1 MIYVITNGE
10 QYIRTNPNGR
20 LAWSGNPTLA
30 NSFETFPAAL
40 GFLKTKRVQNFL
52 KGNSRRS
59 RVVELTDGYM
69 PVEKP
74 ENCCEENLNDVD
86 VIFSEDTRVTLN
98 LLNYLGINKKLI
110 ALHEHN
116 EDMAKEKVLEYL
128 KNGNNVALVTDRGTP
143 IISDPGYKTV
153 KYITDN
159 NYNVV
164 ALPGHTAF
172 VPALITSGLA
182 PQPFLFYGFL
192 DSKDS
197 LKRSELER
205 LSDEEETIIFYEA
218 PHRII
223 RTLNMMLDIFGDRN
237 ISISREISKK
247 FETIYRGKISDVI
260 NIIPEKGEF
269 VIIVDGVKDKIVD
282 NNITIKNAVD
292 NYIRTGFDVMTS
304 IKKVAK
310 DRNVPKNVI
319 YKEYHKE
326 DN

>member
-1 MIYVITNGE
+1 MLQNSYDGK
-10 QYIRTNPNGR
+10 
-20 LAWSGNPTLA
+20 PTLYLI
-30 NSFETFPAAL
+30 STPI
-40 GFLKTKRVQNFL
+40 
-52 KGNSRRS
+52 GNLDDITYRS
-59 RVVELTDGYM
+59 V
-69 PVEKP
+69 KI
-74 ENCCEENLNDVD
+74 LNDVD

-116 EDMAKEKVLEYL
+116 EDIAKEKVLEYL
-128 KNGNNVALVTDRGTP
+128 KNGNNIALVTDRGTP

-159 NYNVV
+159 DYNVV
-164 ALPGHTAF
+164 ALPGPTAF

-269 VIIVDGVKDKIVD
+269 VIIVEGVKDKIVD
-282 NNITIKNAVD
+282 NNITIKDAVD

>member
-1 MIYVITNGE
+1 MLQNSYDGK
-10 QYIRTNPNGR
+10 
-20 LAWSGNPTLA
+20 PTLYLI
-30 NSFETFPAAL
+30 STPI
-40 GFLKTKRVQNFL
+40 
-52 KGNSRRS
+52 GNLDDITYRS
-59 RVVELTDGYM
+59 V
-69 PVEKP
+69 KI
-74 ENCCEENLNDVD
+74 LNDVD

-128 KNGNNVALVTDRGTP
+128 KNGNNIAFVTDRGTP

-164 ALPGHTAF
+164 ALPGPTAF

-205 LSDEEETIIFYEA
+205 LSDEEKTIIFYEA

-269 VIIVDGVKDKIVD
+269 VIIVEGVKDKIVD
-282 NNITIKNAVD
+282 NNITIKDAVD

>member
-1 MIYVITNGE
+1 MLQNSYDGK
-10 QYIRTNPNGR
+10 
-20 LAWSGNPTLA
+20 PTLYLI
-30 NSFETFPAAL
+30 STPI
-40 GFLKTKRVQNFL
+40 
-52 KGNSRRS
+52 GNLDDITYRS
-59 RVVELTDGYM
+59 V
-69 PVEKP
+69 KI
-74 ENCCEENLNDVD
+74 LNDVD

-128 KNGNNVALVTDRGTP
+128 KNGNNIALVTDRGTP

-164 ALPGHTAF
+164 ALPGPTAF

-292 NYIRTGFDVMTS
+292 NYIRTGFNVMTS